1 MPIPPLRCDY
11 NITTIH
17 GKYIFDFFL
26 GGAIEEKKL
35 GKNRMKK
42 YISLIILIMV
52 PAVLIVKSNRAKK
65 GILSSPF
72 FQSSPSRS
80 AHKTKNSTQRVIVAL
95 GSAPRTLDPR
105 KATDANGM
113 RITDLLFQS
122 LVRVGPKGE
131 ILPSIAQSWSYQNK
145 VYTFY
150 LHPHITFSNGR
161 PLAKEDLLFSFS
173 EYAKNSPFASA
184 FQIIESV
191 KVTKNKNFI
200 LTLKLKQAS
209 AKFLNSDLPVLKILP
224 KKEILSNEA
233 NFQKNPIG
241 SGPFKLKSQSPN
253 EIILSTRLPSST
265 LNGEQVGWPQ
275 PKIDE
280 VVFKIIRDEFT
291 RTQKIRKGEVDI
303 AQSEL
308 SFQKVEPFLKEKNR
322 FQVFRKPGLST
333 TYLLLNLKDECF
345 KHKEA
350 RKAIMLSIDRSQII
364 QFKLKGFAQPAVTLL
379 NPNNFFFNPQVKNL
393 SYDLQKSQN
402 LFKSL
407 LPVCKKTFSFK
418 TSNARSAI
426 QHAKVL
432 ALQLKRAGW
441 KIRMESFE
449 WGTFYGDLNAGG
461 FEIALLK
468 WVGVVDPDIY
478 RVAFHSK
485 EQAPL
490 GRNRGFYSNKSLDSL
505 LEKGILEMNPQKRR
519 KIYFSAQKT
528 LQKDLPFIPLWH
540 EEQISVVKKGILN
553 YDLNP
558 KGDFYYLTRISLDQ
572 NRLK

>member
-1 MPIPPLRCDY
+1 
-11 NITTIH
+11 
-17 GKYIFDFFL
+17 
-26 GGAIEEKKL
+26 
-35 GKNRMKK
+35 
-42 YISLIILIMV
+42 MV
-52 PAVLIVKSNRAKK
+52 PAVLILKSNRAKK

-72 FQSSPSRS
+72 FQSSPSRP
-80 AHKTKNSTQRVIVAL
+80 AHKTKDSTQKVTVAL

-122 LVRVGPKGE
+122 LVRVGSKGE
-131 ILPSIAQSWSYQNK
+131 VLPSVAQSWSYQNK

-161 PLAKEDLLFSFS
+161 KLAKEDILFSFS
-173 EYAKNSPFASA
+173 EYSKNSPFSSA

-191 KVTKNKNFI
+191 KVTKNKKFV

-209 AKFLNSDLPVLKILP
+209 AKFLKSDLPVLKILP
-224 KKEILSNEA
+224 KKEVLSNEA

-241 SGPFKLKSQSPN
+241 SGPFKLKSQSPS
-253 EIILSTRLPSST
+253 EIILSARLPSPS
-265 LNGEQVGWPQ
+265 LNGDPWVQ

-291 RTQKIRKGEVDI
+291 RTQKIWKGEVDI

-308 SFQKVEPFLKEKNR
+308 SFEKVEPFLKETDR

-345 KHKEA
+345 KQKKA
-350 RKAIMLSIDRSQII
+350 RKAMMFSIDRSQII
-364 QFKLKGFAQPAVTLL
+364 QFKLKGFAHSAVTLL
-379 NPNNFFFNPQVKNL
+379 NPNNFFFNSQIKNL
-393 SYDLQKSQN
+393 PYDLQNSQN

-432 ALQLKRAGW
+432 ALQLKKAGW

-478 RVAFHSK
+478 RVAFHSE
-485 EQAPL
+485 EQAPV
-490 GRNRGFYSNKSLDSL
+490 GRNRGFYANKSLDSL
-505 LEKGILEMNPQKRR
+505 LEKGITEMNPQKRR
-519 KIYFSAQKT
+519 KIYFSAQEI

-553 YDLNP
+553 YDLSS
-558 KGDFYYLTRISLDQ
+558 KGDFYYLTRISLE
-572 NRLK
+572 